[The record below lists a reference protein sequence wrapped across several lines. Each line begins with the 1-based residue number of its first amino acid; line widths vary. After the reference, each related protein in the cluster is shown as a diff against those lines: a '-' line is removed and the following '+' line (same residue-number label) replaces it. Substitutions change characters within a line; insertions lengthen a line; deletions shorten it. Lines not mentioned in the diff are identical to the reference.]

1 MTNLA
6 STSRSA
12 RKQRESFEQFDL
24 SLRVVGREV
33 QAVADQTKRVLMAE
47 LWSSIIQA
55 TPVDT
60 GRTRNN
66 WMITLDQPNL
76 EFDMDKTGGD
86 TNFQLMDGKNWINRN
101 VRANGRRIHI
111 TNNVH
116 YAYGL
121 ETGTH
126 WYGFSRKAPA
136 GMVRVSL
143 LGGVVRTDRLINGI
157 IRRWNRRTVGGILR

>member
-1 MTNLA
+1 MTSVV

-24 SLRVVGREV
+24 ALRVVGEEV
-33 QAVADQTKRVLMAE
+33 QAVADQTKRVLMTE

-66 WMITLDQPNL
+66 WMITLDQPSL

-86 TNFQLMDGKNWINRN
+86 SNFNIYEGKAWINRN

-126 WYGFSRKAPA
+126 WYGFSRKAPS

-143 LGGVVRTDRLINGI
+143 VGGAVRTDRHINGI
-157 IRRWNRRTVGGILR
+157 IRRWNGRTVGGRLR